1 MMNFFVTSTLHSQP
15 TVLCGLTGCRQHP
28 DSTRQSELGQVA
40 LANSAADP
48 ALVLANELA
57 LDNDGWALLLPFG
70 DHPKERYVSRNGA
83 PTLEKFIQVVDDA
96 AVEEVLANE
105 RGTNLFA
112 RIKRAFIRRPVF
124 KGHPDLKL
132 HAPETLANDGA
143 LIPMGLVEAQ
153 RKAAR
158 GLETRISLTEDGA
171 RAVENEGC
179 KYLSALVLVR
189 PTGEVRDG
197 ATVARV
203 FKILS
208 VGLTPTP
215 NISGVD
221 SLANAK
227 PNHPAAS
234 SDTNQKD
241 NTMKQLIIGWL
252 AAMGIT
258 LANDA
263 SDQTVLDALQK
274 AHKEKADASAAL
286 GNEKTTLAG
295 KLTAL
300 ENEKATLTTQLAEK
314 STALTTSQTALANE
328 QAKTKAERQGRAEA
342 LVDLTIAQGKL
353 AVADRDAHITTLAN
367 AADFKAEAEK
377 LAKLPVKFA
386 MANSLAGERKADA
399 NATSASLALANAME
413 PHVKAGKSKAQALD
427 IVLKDQPALVAA
439 YREEG
444 GAL

>member
-1 MMNFFVTSTLHSQP
+1 MNHPHP
-15 TVLCGLTGCRQHP
+15 T
-28 DSTRQSELGQVA
+28 E
-40 LANSAADP
+40 P

-57 LDNDGWALLLPFG
+57 LDNDGWALLLPYG
-70 DHPKERYVSRNGA
+70 EHPKERYAVRDGA
-83 PTLEKFIQVVDDA
+83 PVLEKFIQVVDAA

-143 LIPMGLVEAQ
+143 LIPMGLVDAQ

-171 RAVENEGC
+171 KAVENEGC

-221 SLANAK
+221 SLANARS
-227 PNHPAAS
+227 NNPAAS

-241 NTMKQLIIGWL
+241 QMKQLIIGWL

-295 KLTAL
+295 KVTTL

-314 STALTTSQTALANE
+314 STALTQSQTALANE
-328 QAKTKAERQGRAEA
+328 QTKTKAERQGRAEA
-342 LVDLTIAQGKL
+342 VVDLTIAQGKL
-353 AVADRDAHITTLAN
+353 AVADRATHVTTLAN
-367 AADFKAEAEK
+367 AADFAAEAEK

-386 MANSLAGERKADA
+386 MANSLAGDRKADA
-399 NATSASLALANAME
+399 NANTRSAADQVLALANSDARY
-413 PHVKAGKSKAQALD
+413 
-427 IVLKDQPALVAA
+427 KDQPFTPALFTRILA
-439 YREEG
+439 ENP
-444 GAL
+444 ALKQQLETKAQTSA